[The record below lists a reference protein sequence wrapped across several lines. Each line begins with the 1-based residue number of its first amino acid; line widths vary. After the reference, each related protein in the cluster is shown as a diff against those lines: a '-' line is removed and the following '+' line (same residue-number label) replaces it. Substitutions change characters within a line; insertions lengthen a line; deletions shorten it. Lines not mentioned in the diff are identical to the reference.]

1 MLLTLG
7 TSDRKIPRE
16 SMRRLRDLLPGIEYH
31 EVDAAGH
38 LAHYELPDRVNPIL
52 IRFLTA

>member
-1 MLLTLG
+1 
-7 TSDRKIPRE
+7 
-16 SMRRLRDLLPGIEYH
+16 MRRLRDLLPGIEYH